1 MKKLHLIITLIL
13 FIICSAE
20 GTQKS
25 LSECSQ
31 EMEKL
36 NNDQNRITKSLRA
49 GDIDAKQ
56 AIFESHSISHRFAQL
71 QKEIQTALPYER
83 DELTKSIDART
94 QEYLANEEEKL
105 QSLLQSFPPSTQE
118 LLEKINQL
126 WPNK

>member
-1 MKKLHLIITLIL
+1 MKKLQLITALIL
-13 FIICSAE
+13 FIICSAH
-20 GTQKS
+20 TMQKS
-25 LSECSQ
+25 LSECFK

-36 NNDQNRITKSLRA
+36 IRDQTRVTESLKN

-56 AIFESHSISHRFAQL
+56 AIFESHSIVHRLAQL

-83 DELTKSIDART
+83 DEHTKSIDVRT
-94 QEYLANEEEKL
+94 QEYFSKEEEKL
-105 QSLLQSFPPSTQE
+105 QSLMQSFPPSTQE